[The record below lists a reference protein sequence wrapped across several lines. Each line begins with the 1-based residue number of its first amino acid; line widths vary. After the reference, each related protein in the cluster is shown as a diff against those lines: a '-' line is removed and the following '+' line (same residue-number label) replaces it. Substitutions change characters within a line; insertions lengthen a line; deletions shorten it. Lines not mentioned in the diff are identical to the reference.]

1 MEPKKD
7 SPMKTTLLGLLTVII
22 IPILWLVIPYFLSLG
37 ENQNQTP
44 TSIQETKKPG
54 NKPGS
59 NQLKNN

>member
-22 IPILWLVIPYFLSLG
+22 IPILWFIVPYFYSLSTQQKPSQI
-37 ENQNQTP
+37 QNT
-44 TSIQETKKPG
+44 ETKKPS

-59 NQLKNN
+59 